1 MVYKKIVDFN
11 KNDKIEGYFLVKTV
25 DCKVTNNSSTN
36 KYLDFNLTD
45 STGEINA
52 KLWEWSS
59 ELEQM
64 FKDNMVV
71 KVRGVA
77 NEYRGKLQ
85 LKIEKI
91 RNITS
96 EDKINID
103 DFVLSAPYK
112 SEDMFDT
119 ILEFIEKIENK
130 DIRGI
135 VENIILQCSNKM
147 MHYPAAKSNHHAIR
161 GGLLYHTTTMLKAG
175 EKLLEIYTH
184 LNKDLLYAG
193 IILHDIAKIYEMD
206 SSELGIVSQY
216 TTEGQLLGHIILGI
230 NLIDRAGK
238 ELEADNEVIM
248 LLQHMILS
256 HHYEPEYGSPKKPM
270 IPEAEMLHYLDILD
284 ARMYDMQKAL
294 HDVDE
299 GDFSEKIYSLENIT
313 LYKSK
318 VK

>member
-130 DIRGI
+130 DI
-135 VENIILQCSNKM
+135 
-147 MHYPAAKSNHHAIR
+147 
-161 GGLLYHTTTMLKAG
+161 
-175 EKLLEIYTH
+175 
-184 LNKDLLYAG
+184 
-193 IILHDIAKIYEMD
+193 
-206 SSELGIVSQY
+206 
-216 TTEGQLLGHIILGI
+216 
-230 NLIDRAGK
+230 
-238 ELEADNEVIM
+238 
-248 LLQHMILS
+248 
-256 HHYEPEYGSPKKPM
+256 
-270 IPEAEMLHYLDILD
+270 
-284 ARMYDMQKAL
+284 
-294 HDVDE
+294 
-299 GDFSEKIYSLENIT
+299 
-313 LYKSK
+313 
-318 VK
+318 